1 MGPTPALGQA
11 GRRDVG
17 VWNGQAGHYG
27 HSQVPDNDHTDP
39 GTFPDITCIPTA
51 AAAAAGGSTKNSI
64 GPGAGPE
71 LECILGWYQGGRRD
85 YEAWIERK
93 CRDAINTL
101 MPKIVVNVWAYKNEK
116 VNGNR
121 DAYALLTD
129 LDRRMAALEQ
139 KAGK

>member
-1 MGPTPALGQA
+1 
-11 GRRDVG
+11 
-17 VWNGQAGHYG
+17 
-27 HSQVPDNDHTDP
+27 
-39 GTFPDITCIPTA
+39 
-51 AAAAAGGSTKNSI
+51 
-64 GPGAGPE
+64 
-71 LECILGWYQGGRRD
+71 
-85 YEAWIERK
+85 
-93 CRDAINTL
+93 